1 MDVRGRIDV
10 DALIGDQRGLAEGC
24 AEDQSFLRKLNV
36 GIPFGGAK
44 QPASQP

>member
-36 GIPFGGAK
+36 GIPFGSTK
-44 QPASQP
+44 QTANKP